1 MLISCIT
8 EHTQVTPGLP
18 MLQND
23 TITYVHVQVKV
34 YLYKNKDGG
43 GQVLAMLKGC
53 TTRFEVIL
61 GRGTQY

>member
-1 MLISCIT
+1 
-8 EHTQVTPGLP
+8 

-43 GQVLAMLKGC
+43 GGQVLAMLKGC